1 MEKEVDRLEREVKR
15 AEEEVEYQL
24 MNALLIVHELSVRLE
39 SLKRIGLRSE
49 IVREDISPLAYK
61 LGRIIGTERRSG
73 TLIDALVRLESAREA
88 LVRAKEK

>member
-1 MEKEVDRLEREVKR
+1 VDRLEHEVKK

-24 MNALLIVHELSVRLE
+24 MNALLIVHELNVRLE

-49 IVREDISPLAYK
+49 IVRNDISPLTDK
-61 LGRIIGTERRSG
+61 LEKIIGTKYRPGE
-73 TLIDALVRLESAREA
+73 LIDALERLESAREA